1 MRKVQEE
8 IIADDSVKPRRVV
21 RTTTIDE
28 PTSTARDY
36 NQKKAVFKTYQVIW
50 YIFGLLEILL
60 GFRVFLKL
68 IAANPGSYFAAFIY
82 NLSYIFV
89 APFSGIVSISVMP
102 QGSILEWTT
111 ILAMIV
117 YAVLAIILIYFLQ
130 LVKPTS
136 PEEVEEVVDG
146 T

>member
-1 MRKVQEE
+1 MKKIQEE
-8 IIADDSVKPRRVV
+8 IIAADRPKPQRIV

-28 PTSTARDY
+28 RGAESDVYR
-36 NQKKAVFKTYQVIW
+36 QKKAVFKTYQVIW
-50 YIFGLLEILL
+50 YLFGLLEILL

-68 IAANPGSYFAAFIY
+68 IAANPGNYFASFIY
-82 NLSYIFV
+82 NLSYIFIT
-89 APFSGIVSISVMP
+89 PFTGIVDISMMP

-130 LVKPTS
+130 LFKPAS
-136 PEEVEEVVDG
+136 AEEVEETID
-146 T
+146 